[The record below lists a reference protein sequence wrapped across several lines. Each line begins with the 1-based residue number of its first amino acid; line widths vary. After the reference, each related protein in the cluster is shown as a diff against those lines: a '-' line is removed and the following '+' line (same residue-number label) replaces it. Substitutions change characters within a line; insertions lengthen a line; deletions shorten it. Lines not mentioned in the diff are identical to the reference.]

1 MNKLIKTIIVGGI
14 LMASDIPFNWNNAAA
29 LDILNRGKSA
39 LDWEKYDEGYR
50 WLNTPTQSGLTNLES
65 GGYDSTWFDIGA
77 LPRLFKNMGKE
88 LANSKDLYIQQAAYN
103 LGTSVDNPKAQAL
116 GSLAYANSSW
126 ALANNGGEQPWSHLS
141 QNQQNQIP
149 LFLMNK
155 YENDPNF
162 KAVVDEGD
170 QDKFRAYVSRY
181 LQGVGEDTDLLASP
195 DSIQNS
201 LAPTQGTHAADGHAA
216 EVAKKTYEDFISP
229 GIDKGSEVAAALI
242 ANNQRKQQERVQQE
256 GNLTDSWYDRYR
268 RRPLQHKSLEE
279 IDQEDIRK
287 FGRIL

>member
-1 MNKLIKTIIVGGI
+1 
-14 LMASDIPFNWNNAAA
+14 MASDIPYDWDNAAA
-29 LDILNRGKSA
+29 LDGLNKGKAA
-39 LDWEKYDEGYR
+39 LDWTKYDDGYR
-50 WLNTPTQSGLTNLES
+50 WLNAPTQSGLTNLES
-65 GGYDSTWFDIGA
+65 GGYDNTWFDIGA
-77 LPRLFKNMGKE
+77 IPRILKNTGKR
-88 LANSKDLYIQQAAYN
+88 AVNSKDLYIQQAAYALHTN
-103 LGTSVDNPKAQAL
+103 VDNPKAQAL
-116 GSLAYANSSW
+116 GSLWYANSSW
-126 ALANNGGEQPWSHLS
+126 DKSKNGGEQPWSHLS

-155 YENDPNF
+155 YENDLNF

-170 QDKFRAYVSRY
+170 RDKFRAYVSRY

-201 LAPTQGTHAADGHAA
+201 LAPTQGTHAADDHAA

-229 GIDKGSEVAAALI
+229 GIDRGSAVAASLI
-242 ANNQRKQQERVQQE
+242 ADRKKANN
-256 GNLTDSWYDRYR
+256 GNKSNIPEKWYDQYR
-268 RRPLQHKSLEE
+268 RTPLQHKSLEE

>member
-1 MNKLIKTIIVGGI
+1 
-14 LMASDIPFNWNNAAA
+14 MASDIPYDWNNVAA
-29 LDILNRGKSA
+29 LDVLNRGAEA
-39 LDWEKYDEGYR
+39 LNFDKYDEGYR

-65 GGYDSTWFDIGA
+65 GGYDNTWFDIGA
-77 LPRLFKNMGKE
+77 LPRLLKDTGK
-88 LANSKDLYIQQAAYN
+88 LMVNAKDLYVKQAAYALHTN
-103 LGTSVDNPKAQAL
+103 VDNPKAQAL
-116 GSLAYANSSW
+116 GSLWYANSSW
-126 ALANNGGEQPWSHLS
+126 TDTNMPNAFKDSQPWSHLS

-170 QDKFRAYVSRY
+170 RDKFRAYVSRY

-201 LAPTQGTHAADGHAA
+201 LAPTQGTHAADDHAA

-229 GIDKGSEVAAALI
+229 GIDRGSAVAASLI
-242 ANNQRKQQERVQQE
+242 ADRKKTNN
-256 GNLTDSWYDRYR
+256 GNKSNIPEKWYDQYR
-268 RRPLQHKSLEE
+268 RTPPQHKSLEE
-279 IDQEDIRK
+279 INQETIRE
-287 FGRIL
+287 FGRLI

>member
-1 MNKLIKTIIVGGI
+1 
-14 LMASDIPFNWNNAAA
+14 MASDIPYDWNNAAA
-29 LDILNRGKSA
+29 LDVLNRGGEA
-39 LDWEKYDEGYR
+39 LTFDKFDDGYR
-50 WLNTPTQSGLTNLES
+50 WLNTPTQPGLTNLES

-77 LPRLFKNMGKE
+77 LPRLLKDTGKRMV
-88 LANSKDLYIQQAAYN
+88 NSKDPYIQQAAYALHTN
-103 LGTSVDNPKAQAL
+103 VDNPKAQAL
-116 GSLAYANSSW
+116 GSLWYANSSW
-126 ALANNGGEQPWSHLS
+126 ADTYVSRGKQPWSHLS

-201 LAPTQGTHAADGHAA
+201 LAPTQGTHAVDDHAA

-229 GIDKGSEVAAALI
+229 GIDRGSAVAASLI
-242 ANNQRKQQERVQQE
+242 ADRKKANNGTKSNIPEK
-256 GNLTDSWYDRYR
+256 WYDQYR
-268 RRPLQHKSLEE
+268 RTPLQHKSLEE
-279 IDQEDIRK
+279 INQETIRE
-287 FGRIL
+287 FGRLI

>member
-1 MNKLIKTIIVGGI
+1 
-14 LMASDIPFNWNNAAA
+14 MASDIPYNWNNTAA
-29 LDILNRGKSA
+29 LDMINKGITS
-39 LDWEKYDEGYR
+39 LDWKKYDDGYR
-50 WLNTPTQSGLTNLES
+50 WLNAPTQSGLTNLES

-77 LPRLFKNMGKE
+77 LPRILKNMGQK
-88 LANSKDLYIQQAAYN
+88 ATNSKDLYIRQAAYS

-116 GSLAYANSSW
+116 GNLAYANSSFFIP
-126 ALANNGGEQPWSHLS
+126 NNGGEQPWSHLS

-149 LFLMNK
+149 LFLMGK

-201 LAPTQGTHAADGHAA
+201 LAPTQGTHAADDHAA

-229 GIDKGSEVAAALI
+229 GIDRGSAVAASLI
-242 ANNQRKQQERVQQE
+242 ADRKKANN
-256 GNLTDSWYDRYR
+256 GNKSNIPEKWYDQYR
-268 RRPLQHKSLEE
+268 RTPPQHKSLEE
-279 IDQEDIRK
+279 IDQEDIKK
-287 FGRIL
+287 FGRVL

>member
-1 MNKLIKTIIVGGI
+1 
-14 LMASDIPFNWNNAAA
+14 MASDIPYDWNNAVA
-29 LDILNRGKSA
+29 LDVLNRGKSA
-39 LDWEKYDEGYR
+39 LDWTKYDEGYR
-50 WLNTPTQSGLTNLES
+50 WLNTPTQPGLTNLES
-65 GGYDSTWFDIGA
+65 GGYDDNTWFDLGA
-77 LPRLFKNMGKE
+77 VFRALKNTGKR
-88 LANSKDLYIQQAAYN
+88 AVNNKDLYIQQAAYDLHTN
-103 LGTSVDNPKAQAL
+103 VDNPKAQAL
-116 GSLAYANSSW
+116 GSLWYANSSW
-126 ALANNGGEQPWSHLS
+126 DKSKNGGEQPWSHLS

-170 QDKFRAYVSRY
+170 RDKFRAYVSRY
-181 LQGVGEDTDLLASP
+181 LQGVGEDTDLLANT

-201 LAPTQGTHAADGHAA
+201 LAPTQGTHAADDHAA

-229 GIDKGSEVAAALI
+229 GIDRGSEVAASLI

>member
-1 MNKLIKTIIVGGI
+1 
-14 LMASDIPFNWNNAAA
+14 MASDIPYDWNNAAA
-29 LDILNRGKSA
+29 LDVLNRGKA
-39 LDWEKYDEGYR
+39 AIDFTKYDGGYR
-50 WLNTPTQSGLTNLES
+50 WLNTPAQPGLTNLES
-65 GGYDSTWFDIGA
+65 GDYDSIWSNLGA
-77 LPRLFKNMGKE
+77 IPRLFENMGKE
-88 LANSKDLYIQQAAYN
+88 FANSKDLYIKQAAYD
-103 LGTSVDNPKAQAL
+103 LHTSEDNPKAQAL
-116 GSLAYANSSW
+116 GSLWYANSSW

-181 LQGVGEDTDLLASP
+181 LQNVGEDTDLLASP

-201 LAPTQGTHAADGHAA
+201 LAPTQGTHAADDHAA

-229 GIDKGSEVAAALI
+229 GIDKGSAVAASLI
-242 ANNQRKQQERVQQE
+242 ADRKKANNGTKSNIPEK
-256 GNLTDSWYDRYR
+256 WYDQYR
-268 RRPLQHKSLEE
+268 RTPLQHKSLEE
-279 IDQEDIRK
+279 INQETIRK
-287 FGRIL
+287 FGRLI

>member
-1 MNKLIKTIIVGGI
+1 
-14 LMASDIPFNWNNAAA
+14 MASDIPYNWNNVAA
-29 LDILNRGKSA
+29 LDMINKGITS
-39 LDWEKYDEGYR
+39 LDWKKYDDGYR
-50 WLNTPTQSGLTNLES
+50 WLNAPTQSGLTNLES

-77 LPRLFKNMGKE
+77 IPRILKNFGQK
-88 LANSKDLYIQQAAYN
+88 ATNSRDLYIRQAAYS

-116 GSLAYANSSW
+116 GNLAYANSS
-126 ALANNGGEQPWSHLS
+126 LFVPNNGGEQPWSHLS

-149 LFLMNK
+149 LFLMDK

-170 QDKFRAYVSRY
+170 QDKFRTYVSRY

-201 LAPTQGTHAADGHAA
+201 LAPTQGTHAADDHAA

-229 GIDKGSEVAAALI
+229 GIDRGSAVAASLI
-242 ANNQRKQQERVQQE
+242 ADRKKANN
-256 GNLTDSWYDRYR
+256 GNKSNIPEKWYDQYR
-268 RRPLQHKSLEE
+268 RTPPQHKSLEE
-279 IDQEDIRK
+279 IDQEDIKK
-287 FGRIL
+287 FGRVL

>member
-1 MNKLIKTIIVGGI
+1 
-14 LMASDIPFNWNNAAA
+14 MASDIPYDWDNAAA
-29 LDILNRGKSA
+29 LDGLNKGKAA
-39 LDWEKYDEGYR
+39 LDWTKYDDGYR

-65 GGYDSTWFDIGA
+65 GGYDNTWFDIGA
-77 LPRLFKNMGKE
+77 IPRILKNTGKR
-88 LANSKDLYIQQAAYN
+88 AVNSKDLYIQQAAYSLHTN
-103 LGTSVDNPKAQAL
+103 VNNPKAQAL
-116 GSLAYANSSW
+116 GSLWYANSSW
-126 ALANNGGEQPWSHLS
+126 DKSKNGGKQPWSHLS

-149 LFLMNK
+149 LFLMGK

-170 QDKFRAYVSRY
+170 RDKFRAYVSRY

-201 LAPTQGTHAADGHAA
+201 LAPTQGTHAADDHAA

-229 GIDKGSEVAAALI
+229 GIDKGSEVAASLI
-242 ANNQRKQQERVQQE
+242 ADNQKKQQERVQQE

-268 RRPLQHKSLEE
+268 KNPRRNNKTIEE
-279 IDQEDIRK
+279 LNQETIRK
-287 FGRIL
+287 FGRLI

>member
-1 MNKLIKTIIVGGI
+1 
-14 LMASDIPFNWNNAAA
+14 MASDIPFDWDNAAA
-29 LDILNRGKSA
+29 LDVLNRGGEA
-39 LDWEKYDEGYR
+39 LDWTKYDDGYK
-50 WLNTPTQSGLTNLES
+50 WLNTPAQSGLTNLES
-65 GGYDSTWFDIGA
+65 GGYDNTWFDIGA
-77 LPRLFKNMGKE
+77 LPRFLKNAGKRM
-88 LANSKDLYIQQAAYN
+88 ANSKDLYVQQAAYALHTN
-103 LGTSVDNPKAQAL
+103 VDNPKAQAL
-116 GSLAYANSSW
+116 GSLWYANSSW
-126 ALANNGGEQPWSHLS
+126 TDNNLPDAFKDNQPWSHLS

-170 QDKFRAYVSRY
+170 RDKFRTYVSRY
-181 LQGVGEDTDLLASP
+181 LQGVGEDTDLLANT

-201 LAPTQGTHAADGHAA
+201 LAPTQGTHAADDHAA

-242 ANNQRKQQERVQQE
+242 ADNQRKQQERVQQE

-268 RRPLQHKSLEE
+268 RRPLQHKSLKE
-279 IDQEDIRK
+279 IDQEDIKK

>member
-1 MNKLIKTIIVGGI
+1 
-14 LMASDIPFNWNNAAA
+14 MASDIPYDWNNAVA
-29 LDILNRGKSA
+29 LDVLNRGKA
-39 LDWEKYDEGYR
+39 AIDFTKYDGGYR
-50 WLNTPTQSGLTNLES
+50 WLNTPAQPGLTNLES
-65 GGYDSTWFDIGA
+65 GDYDSIWSNLGA
-77 LPRLFKNMGKE
+77 IPRLFKNMGKE
-88 LANSKDLYIQQAAYN
+88 FANSKDLYIKQAAYD
-103 LGTSVDNPKAQAL
+103 LHTSEDNPKAQAL
-116 GSLAYANSSW
+116 GSLWYANSSW

-181 LQGVGEDTDLLASP
+181 LQNVGEDTDLLANS

-201 LAPTQGTHAADGHAA
+201 LAPTQGTHAADDHAA

-242 ANNQRKQQERVQQE
+242 ANNQKKQQERVQQE

-268 RRPLQHKSLEE
+268 KNPRRNNKTIEE
-279 IDQEDIRK
+279 INQETIRE
-287 FGRIL
+287 FGRLI

>member
-1 MNKLIKTIIVGGI
+1 
-14 LMASDIPFNWNNAAA
+14 MASDIPYDWNNVAA
-29 LDILNRGKSA
+29 LDGLNRGGNA
-39 LDWEKYDEGYR
+39 LSMTKYDNGYR
-50 WLNTPTQSGLTNLES
+50 WLNTPIQPGLTNLES
-65 GGYDSTWFDIGA
+65 GDYDSIWSNLGA
-77 LPRLFKNMGKE
+77 IPRLFINIGKR
-88 LANSKDLYIQQAAYN
+88 AINSKDQYIQQAAYALHTN
-103 LGTSVDNPKAQAL
+103 VDNPKAQAL
-116 GSLAYANSSW
+116 GSLWYANSSW
-126 ALANNGGEQPWSHLS
+126 VSYKNGGEQPWSHLS

-170 QDKFRAYVSRY
+170 RDKFRTYVSRY
-181 LQGVGEDTDLLASP
+181 LQGVGEDTDLLANP

-201 LAPTQGTHAADGHAA
+201 LAPTQGTHAADDHAA

-229 GIDKGSEVAAALI
+229 GIDKGSEVAASLI
-242 ANNQRKQQERVQQE
+242 ADNRKKQQEKVQQE

>member
-1 MNKLIKTIIVGGI
+1 
-14 LMASDIPFNWNNAAA
+14 MASANWNNVAA
-29 LDILNRGKSA
+29 LDMLNRGKSA
-39 LDWEKYDEGYR
+39 LDWQKYDEGYK
-50 WLNTPTQSGLTNLES
+50 WLNTPAQPGLTNLES
-65 GGYDSTWFDIGA
+65 GGYDSNWFDMGA
-77 LPRLFKNMGKE
+77 VFRGLKNTGNII
-88 LANSKDLYIQQAAYN
+88 ANSKDLYIKQAAYS
-103 LGTSVDNPKAQAL
+103 LGTSIEDPKAQAL

-126 ALANNGGEQPWSHLS
+126 TEGSPLNDLLGDDQPWSHLS

-149 LFLMNK
+149 LFLMGK

-170 QDKFRAYVSRY
+170 RDKFRAYVSRY

-201 LAPTQGTHAADGHAA
+201 LAPTQGTHAADDHAA

-229 GIDKGSEVAAALI
+229 GIDRGSEVAAALI
-242 ANNQRKQQERVQQE
+242 ADNQRKQQERVQQE

-268 RRPLQHKSLEE
+268 KNPRKNNKTIEE
-279 IDQEDIRK
+279 LNQETIRK
-287 FGRIL
+287 FGRLI

>member
-1 MNKLIKTIIVGGI
+1 
-14 LMASDIPFNWNNAAA
+14 MASDIPYDWDNAAA
-29 LDILNRGKSA
+29 LDVLNRGGEA
-39 LDWEKYDEGYR
+39 LDWTKYDDGYK

-65 GGYDSTWFDIGA
+65 GGYDNTWFDIGA
-77 LPRLFKNMGKE
+77 LPRILKNTGKRVV
-88 LANSKDLYIQQAAYN
+88 NNKDLYIQQAAYALHTN
-103 LGTSVDNPKAQAL
+103 VDNPKAQAL
-116 GSLAYANSSW
+116 GSLWYANSSW
-126 ALANNGGEQPWSHLS
+126 TDTNLPDAFKDSQPWSHLS

-155 YENDPNF
+155 YENDLNF

-170 QDKFRAYVSRY
+170 RDKFRAYVSRY

-201 LAPTQGTHAADGHAA
+201 LAPTQGTHAADDHAA

-229 GIDKGSEVAAALI
+229 GIDRGSAVAASLI
-242 ANNQRKQQERVQQE
+242 ADRKKANN
-256 GNLTDSWYDRYR
+256 GNKSNIPEKWYDQYR
-268 RRPLQHKSLEE
+268 RTPLQHKSLEE

>member
-1 MNKLIKTIIVGGI
+1 
-14 LMASDIPFNWNNAAA
+14 MASANWNNAAA
-29 LDILNRGKSA
+29 LNMINGGITS
-39 LDWEKYDEGYR
+39 LDWKKYDDGYR
-50 WLNTPTQSGLTNLES
+50 WLNAPAQSGLTNLES
-65 GGYDSTWFDIGA
+65 GGYDNTWFDIGA
-77 LPRLFKNMGKE
+77 LPRILKNMGQK
-88 LANSKDLYIQQAAYN
+88 ATNSKDLYIRQAAYN

-116 GSLAYANSSW
+116 GNIAYANSSFFIP
-126 ALANNGGEQPWSHLS
+126 NNGGKQPWSHLS

-170 QDKFRAYVSRY
+170 RDKFRAYVSRY

-201 LAPTQGTHAADGHAA
+201 LAPTQGTHAADDHAA

-268 RRPLQHKSLEE
+268 KNPRRNNKTIEE
-279 IDQEDIRK
+279 INQETIRE
-287 FGRIL
+287 FGRLI

>member
-1 MNKLIKTIIVGGI
+1 MT
-14 LMASDIPFNWNNAAA
+14 SDIPYDWDNAAA
-29 LDILNRGKSA
+29 LDVLNRGGKA
-39 LDWEKYDEGYR
+39 LDWTKYDDGYR

-77 LPRLFKNMGKE
+77 LPRLLKDTGKRMVN
-88 LANSKDLYIQQAAYN
+88 AKDLYVKQAAYTLHTN
-103 LGTSVDNPKAQAL
+103 VDNPKAQAL
-116 GSLAYANSSW
+116 GSLWYANSFW
-126 ALANNGGEQPWSHLS
+126 TDTNLPDALKDSQPWSHLS

-149 LFLMNK
+149 LFLMGK

-170 QDKFRAYVSRY
+170 RDKFRAYVSRY

-201 LAPTQGTHAADGHAA
+201 LAPTTQGTHAADDHAA

-229 GIDKGSEVAAALI
+229 GIDRGSEVAASLI
-242 ANNQRKQQERVQQE
+242 ANNQKKQQERVQQE

-268 RRPLQHKSLEE
+268 RKPLQHKSLKE
-279 IDQEDIRK
+279 IDQEDIKK

>member
-1 MNKLIKTIIVGGI
+1 
-14 LMASDIPFNWNNAAA
+14 MASDIPYDWDNAAA
-29 LDILNRGKSA
+29 LDVLNRGGKA
-39 LDWEKYDEGYR
+39 LDWTKYDDGYK
-50 WLNTPTQSGLTNLES
+50 WLNTPAQSGLTNLES
-65 GGYDSTWFDIGA
+65 GGYDNTWFDIGA
-77 LPRLFKNMGKE
+77 LPRILKNIGKR
-88 LANSKDLYIQQAAYN
+88 AVNSKDLYVQQAAYALHTN
-103 LGTSVDNPKAQAL
+103 VDNPKAQAL
-116 GSLAYANSSW
+116 GSLWYANSSW
-126 ALANNGGEQPWSHLS
+126 ADADLPGVARNKQPWSHLS

-170 QDKFRAYVSRY
+170 QDKFHAYVSRY
-181 LQGVGEDTDLLASP
+181 LQGVGEDTDLLANS

-201 LAPTQGTHAADGHAA
+201 LAPTQGTHAADDHAA

-242 ANNQRKQQERVQQE
+242 ADNQRKQQERVQQE

-268 RRPLQHKSLEE
+268 RRPLQHKSLKE
-279 IDQEDIRK
+279 IV
-287 FGRIL
+287 

>member
-1 MNKLIKTIIVGGI
+1 
-14 LMASDIPFNWNNAAA
+14 MASDIPYDWNNAAA
-29 LDILNRGKSA
+29 LDVLNRGGKA
-39 LDWEKYDEGYR
+39 LDWTKYDDGYR
-50 WLNTPTQSGLTNLES
+50 WLNTPTQPGLTNLES
-65 GGYDSTWFDIGA
+65 GGYDNTWFDIGA
-77 LPRLFKNMGKE
+77 LPRILKNIGKSKV
-88 LANSKDLYIQQAAYN
+88 NSKDLYIQQAAYALHTN
-103 LGTSVDNPKAQAL
+103 VDNPKAQAL
-116 GSLAYANSSW
+116 GSLWYANSSW
-126 ALANNGGEQPWSHLS
+126 IDTNVPDEFTDKQPWSHLS

-149 LFLMNK
+149 LFLMGK

-170 QDKFRAYVSRY
+170 RDKFRTYVSRY

-201 LAPTQGTHAADGHAA
+201 LAPTQGTHAADDHAA

-242 ANNQRKQQERVQQE
+242 ANNQKKQQERVQQE